1 LAINLKIHK
10 IKGTIMSNR
19 SSIIL
24 LAAVTALSF
33 TSLANVS
40 YAGKTKQEKQIA
52 KAERL
57 LEKAKDAKSDAKA
70 EKKLNKAGAIIDA
83 LEKHYGI
90 GDGNN
95 GGSGRGGDSVV
106 DNPNC
111 GGPGQPLC

>member
-1 LAINLKIHK
+1 MNKK
-10 IKGTIMSNR
+10 PN
-19 SSIIL
+19 IIL
-24 LAAVTALSF
+24 LAVITALSF
-33 TSLANVS
+33 TTLANVS

-70 EKKLNKAGAIIDA
+70 EKKLAKAGALIDA

-90 GDGNN
+90 GDSN
-95 GGSGRGGDSVV
+95 GGGNGRGGDSVI